1 LRYVFFTKTLRDLA
15 VPALIEALRDIG
27 ADGADLCVRDGYPV
41 NPANVRRVLPGA
53 ARRFHDAGL
62 TVAMVTAPTDL
73 HDPAG
78 PQAEALFGGCHDAG
92 VPYVKP
98 GYWAF
103 RPGPFAPQLDAA
115 RKELAGW
122 QKLAQRFGVRCCVHI
137 HSGNYLTINT
147 SAALLLV
154 SDTAPEQIGIYLD
167 PGHLALNG
175 EPAPM
180 AVSMAGRRLSLIA
193 AKDLMWER
201 TGDGRVRRVTCKP
214 LGEGFVD
221 WRQWM
226 HELAAARFEGAVSFH
241 SEYEGLTDQQMMERA
256 RLDIL
261 YLRGVAAE
269 IGARPA

>member
-1 LRYVFFTKTLRDLA
+1 LKYVFFTKTLKGLG
-15 VPALIEALRDIG
+15 VPALIDALRGVG

-41 NPANVRRVLPGA
+41 NPANVRRELPGV

-73 HDPAG
+73 HDPAS
-78 PQAEALFGGCHDAG
+78 PQAEELFAGCHDAG

-115 RKELAGW
+115 RRELAGW

-137 HSGNYLTINT
+137 HSGSYLTINT
-147 SAALLLV
+147 AAALLLV
-154 SDTAPEQIGIYLD
+154 SGTAPEQIGLYLD

-180 AVSMAGRRLSLIA
+180 AVSMAGKRLSLVA
-193 AKDLMWER
+193 VKDLMWER
-201 TGDGRVRRVTCKP
+201 TDDVRVRRVVCRP

-226 HELAAARFEGAVSFH
+226 RELASVRFQGPLSFH
-241 SEYEGLTDQQMMERA
+241 SEYEGLSDPQMLEQAKR
-256 RLDIL
+256 DIR
-261 YLRGVAAE
+261 YLRDVAAE
-269 IGARPA
+269 TEARSA